1 MNPSLLPDDDAARVR
16 LLHELKLEEVADV
29 PGLDALARLAAAQTG
44 APMAGLSLVDANRQW
59 FKASVGLGLLD
70 MPRDIA
76 FCSQAILS
84 ADVLLVPDALQDRR
98 FASHPWVTGELGVR
112 FYAGAPVRVEGHAI
126 GTVCCLDRRVRELH
140 ADELAGLRDLAELA
154 ASLLHQRLIAQRLA
168 LHADPVGTAGEEH
181 GTAATE
187 ERRRLVDRRAAEL
200 AHVAKSEFLS
210 RMSHEMRTPL
220 NAVIGFTQ
228 LLLSRQGPPDAE
240 EVRDYAEHVLRAGE
254 HLLAMTNDVLDLQHV
269 EEGRVDMETV
279 DVPLETIVAKVIEL
293 LAAPALERCVS
304 FDNHVPAG
312 VEVRGDERRL
322 RQVLLNIGSNAVKYT
337 RPAGV
342 VRWSV
347 DTESAPGRVRLSVED
362 TGSGLK
368 PSQLGRLFQPFER
381 LGKETSSIEGTGL
394 GLIIARS
401 LVVAMGGT
409 LEVASSAGVGTRVVV
424 ELPRAQQTALPF
436 AEDRADSTSAATDK
450 DPAPPPTS
458 ESGPVLRLLYVE
470 DNRIN
475 AILFEEAIRLR
486 DGVELRLAEDGAE
499 ALEQV
504 RQWKPDVLVLDA
516 HLPGMD
522 GFELLSALR
531 REPGLDEVPA
541 FMCSADAMP
550 DDVQRAAAAG
560 FAGYWSKPI
569 NIARI
574 MSDLDRISQGLAPTP
589 PGDLG

>member
-1 MNPSLLPDDDAARVR
+1 
-16 LLHELKLEEVADV
+16 
-29 PGLDALARLAAAQTG
+29 
-44 APMAGLSLVDANRQW
+44 
-59 FKASVGLGLLD
+59 
-70 MPRDIA
+70 
-76 FCSQAILS
+76 
-84 ADVLLVPDALQDRR
+84 
-98 FASHPWVTGELGVR
+98 
-112 FYAGAPVRVEGHAI
+112 
-126 GTVCCLDRRVRELH
+126 
-140 ADELAGLRDLAELA
+140 
-154 ASLLHQRLIAQRLA
+154 
-168 LHADPVGTAGEEH
+168 
-181 GTAATE
+181 
-187 ERRRLVDRRAAEL
+187 
-200 AHVAKSEFLS
+200 
-210 RMSHEMRTPL
+210 
-220 NAVIGFTQ
+220 
-228 LLLSRQGPPDAE
+228 
-240 EVRDYAEHVLRAGE
+240 
-254 HLLAMTNDVLDLQHV
+254 
-269 EEGRVDMETV
+269 
-279 DVPLETIVAKVIEL
+279 
-293 LAAPALERCVS
+293 
-304 FDNHVPAG
+304 
-312 VEVRGDERRL
+312 
-322 RQVLLNIGSNAVKYT
+322 
-337 RPAGV
+337 
-342 VRWSV
+342 
-347 DTESAPGRVRLSVED
+347 
-362 TGSGLK
+362 
-368 PSQLGRLFQPFER
+368 
-381 LGKETSSIEGTGL
+381 
-394 GLIIARS
+394 LIIARS